1 MLLSGAAAAAA
12 AATAGTPT
20 RVADPVTWEIFLGV
34 NLAKTMIRGFS
45 AQAPYKPPLR
55 GTL

>member
-1 MLLSGAAAAAA
+1 MLLSGAAAA

-45 AQAPYKPPLR
+45 AQVPTSLP
-55 GTL
+55 

>member
-1 MLLSGAAAAAA
+1 MLLSGAAAA